1 MPRQRDFSDGGLG
14 VVEEFVA
21 LLEEVPKAELEKH
34 LTNLSVLVGEFLK
47 YASPDLSETHRDDHA
62 VAFVELVRRRCLARR
77 HSRQDHPRA
86 PAEV

>member
-34 LTNLSVLVGEFLK
+34 LTNLSVLVG
-47 YASPDLSETHRDDHA
+47 DI
-62 VAFVELVRRRCLARR
+62 
-77 HSRQDHPRA
+77 
-86 PAEV
+86 